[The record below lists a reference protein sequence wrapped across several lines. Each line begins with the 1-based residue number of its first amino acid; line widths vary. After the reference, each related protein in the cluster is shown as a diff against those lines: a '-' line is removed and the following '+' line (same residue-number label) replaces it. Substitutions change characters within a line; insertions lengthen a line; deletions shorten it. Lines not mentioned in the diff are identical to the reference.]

1 MKLFIRKI
9 KNEYLTIYIY
19 IYNIFE
25 NKNINRGGIMDKY
38 RVNYDFCDKNSS
50 WTSTSREV
58 EAASKEEAE
67 NIIRSKYDQVK
78 NMRTKLIKKD

>member
-1 MKLFIRKI
+1 
-9 KNEYLTIYIY
+9 
-19 IYNIFE
+19 
-25 NKNINRGGIMDKY
+25 MDKY